1 MRQLLYLV
9 RQNLRRR
16 PFRAWLMIGGIVL
29 ACATLFPAAILS
41 KGIQDTLQTSRER
54 MGADIVAVPAQSREE
69 ALAALISGEPTTF
82 YMPSSL
88 EAQVR
93 QIPGVKRTCAQV
105 YLRSLDA
112 ACCVVQVTLIGY
124 DPERDFTIA
133 PWVLQ
138 KTGERQRNNQ
148 IIVGAKVI
156 SAVVGTPAKA
166 IGQRLIF
173 MGKPFTVASIL
184 EPTGLGADYTVFLTM
199 ETAYRLVRE
208 SPLYPVPIR
217 QDQVS
222 TILVQVEEGTDPA
235 AVAEDIERNVPEVK
249 ALTSGRLTRFFS
261 LRLQGLADALLL
273 AGGIFGF
280 LAAGLVGSL
289 FALSVRQRMRE
300 LGLFRAMGA
309 GRGVVFRLI
318 ILEAACIAG
327 IGGAIGVLIGA
338 CATYFSKD
346 LITGMIGNV
355 YVWPGNRDFLAIV
368 LLIMAASLI
377 TGILGGLYPA
387 LRISRLEPY
396 EAIRRGE

>member
-1 MRQLLYLV
+1 MRQLFFLV

-16 PFRAWLMIGGIVL
+16 PFRAWLMIGGIIL

-41 KGIQDTLQTSRER
+41 KGIKDTLRTSRER
-54 MGADIVAVPAQSREE
+54 LGADIVAVPAESREE

-82 YMPSSL
+82 YMSSSL
-88 EAQVR
+88 ETRVG

-173 MGKPFTVASIL
+173 MGKPFTVATIL
-184 EPTGLGADYTVFLTM
+184 EPTGLGADYTVFLTL
-199 ETAYRLVRE
+199 ETAYQLVTD

-217 QDQVS
+217 QDQIS
-222 TILVQVEEGTDPA
+222 TILIQVEDGADPA
-235 AVAEDIERNVPEVK
+235 AVAQDIERNIPAVK
-249 ALTSGRLTRFFS
+249 ALTSGHLTRFFS
-261 LRLQGLADALLL
+261 LQLQGLVDVLLL
-273 AGGIFGF
+273 AGGIFSL
-280 LAAGLVGSL
+280 LAVGLVGSL

-309 GRGVVFRLI
+309 RRDVVFRLI
-318 ILEAACIAG
+318 VLEAVCIAG
-327 IGGAIGVLIGA
+327 VGGAIGVLLGA

-346 LITGMIGNV
+346 LITEMIGNM
-355 YVWPGNRDFLAIV
+355 YIWPDNQDFLVIV
-368 LLIMAASLI
+368 LLIMAASLV

-396 EAIRRGE
+396 EAIRAS